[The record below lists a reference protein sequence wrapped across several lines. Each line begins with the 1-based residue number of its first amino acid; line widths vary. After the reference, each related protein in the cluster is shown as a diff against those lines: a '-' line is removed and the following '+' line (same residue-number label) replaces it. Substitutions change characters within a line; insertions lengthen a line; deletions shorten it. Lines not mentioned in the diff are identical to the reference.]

1 MPLIACGINHK
12 TASLSKREQ
21 LIILPAD
28 MPHVLSDLL
37 KAGAANEAFILSTC
51 NRTEIYLYTPIIST
65 HHHSCDSMD
74 TIAGDFKHLSH
85 LIAWLNAHPRMRGV
99 AHAEDW
105 YWHQDYDAVKHM
117 MRVASGLDSM
127 VLGEPQIL
135 GQMKQAFAWAQE
147 NGAVGK
153 QLKPLFQKIFSVTK
167 QVRTQT
173 HVGANPV
180 SVAYIAVSLAKRIF
194 SDLSK
199 MQVLLVGAG
208 QTIELAA
215 LHLSDCGVKN
225 FVFANRSF
233 SKAVR
238 LAEQF
243 QGKAISLSDLA
254 FYLSSS
260 NMVVSATSSAFPIF
274 GKGMVESA
282 LKSGKRRALLMLD
295 LAVPRDIESE
305 VAQLEDVY
313 LYNMDHLQAIA
324 KDNMKSRLDAAEQA
338 EAIIDIQ
345 ARYYIKQRE
354 AIDVSQTILAYRD
367 KLDTLR
373 QESVDAALH
382 QLMLGQD
389 PALVVTE
396 MARKL
401 TQKILHSP
409 SVRLREAAVDHQVE
423 LLLAARKLLDL

>member
-21 LIILPAD
+21 LAILPED

-37 KAGAANEAFILSTC
+37 NAGAANEAFILSTC
-51 NRTEIYLYTPIIST
+51 NRTEIYLHTSVSPP
-65 HHHSCDSMD
+65 D
-74 TIAGDFKHLSH
+74 HLSSALVDTTIKDLNHLPH

-99 AHAEDW
+99 ADADDW

-147 NGAVGK
+147 NGAIGK
-153 QLKPLFQKIFSVTK
+153 QLKRLLQKVFSVTK

-173 HVGANPV
+173 QVGVTSV

-199 MQVLLVGAG
+199 IQVLLVGAG

-215 LHLSDCGVKN
+215 LHLSDFGVKN
-225 FVFANRSF
+225 FIFANRSF
-233 SKAVR
+233 SKAVH

-243 QGKAISLSDLA
+243 QGKAIALSDLA
-254 FYLSSS
+254 FYLSNS
-260 NMVVSATSSAFPIF
+260 NMVVSATSSVFPIF

-295 LAVPRDIESE
+295 LAVPKDIEIE

-313 LYNMDHLQAIA
+313 LYNLDHLQTIA
-324 KDNMKSRLDAAEQA
+324 KENMKSRLDAAEQA

-345 ARYYIKQRE
+345 ARYYIKQLE

-367 KLDTLR
+367 KLDAFR
-373 QESVDAALH
+373 QVAVNKALH
-382 QLMLGQD
+382 QLTLGKD
-389 PALVVTE
+389 PAWVIME
-396 MARKL
+396 MARGL

-409 SVRLREAAVDHQVE
+409 SVRLREASSDHQVE